1 MWIMGKHFN
10 NRAVSA
16 VIATLLL
23 IAIAVAAAIIVYVF
37 SIGLLG
43 GLQTSGGQQV
53 KQQVI
58 MEAYCWPATGSGST
72 CTANDLTLTLRNV
85 GPAAVQFSDY
95 FINGQAVI
103 PTGSSGT
110 NGLAVCS
117 YGTTVVTPLAVGSA
131 CGVQLPGPIGSTTG
145 STNSYSAGVAYVIK
159 VVSVDGGVFSYS
171 AIAGQSS

>member
-58 MEAYCWPATGSGST
+58 MEAYNWGTATS
-72 CTANDLTLTLRNV
+72 LVMTLRNV
-85 GPAAVQFSDY
+85 GPSQVLFADWFV
-95 FINGQAVI
+95 NGIA
-103 PTGSSGT
+103 PSATSG
-110 NGLAVCS
+110 CS
-117 YGTTVVTPLAVGSA
+117 TALAVGTSCIA
-131 CGVQLPGPIGSTTG
+131 TLTL
-145 STNSYSAGVAYVIK
+145 
-159 VVSVDGGVFSYS
+159 GGAS
-171 AIAGQSS
+171 

>member
-1 MWIMGKHFN
+1 MWIMGRHFN

-58 MEAYCWPATGSGST
+58 MEAYNWATTTS
-72 CTANDLTLTLRNV
+72 LTLTLRNV
-85 GPAAVQFSDY
+85 GPAKVAFADW
-95 FINGQAVI
+95 FINGAAVTTPGGTCI
-103 PTGSSGT
+103 TQGSPVGT
-110 NGLAVCS
+110 
-117 YGTTVVTPLAVGSA
+117 LAVGNSCTA
-131 CGVQLPGPIGSTTG
+131 TLTPPSTV
-145 STNSYSAGVAYVIK
+145 SAGVAYVLK
-159 VVSVDGGVFSYS
+159 SCQLTAQCSPT
-171 AIAGQSS
+171 QL

>member
-1 MWIMGKHFN
+1 MWIMGRHFN

-58 MEAYCWPATGSGST
+58 MEAYNWG
-72 CTANDLTLTLRNV
+72 TANSLVLTLRNV
-85 GPAAVQFSDY
+85 GPASVMFQDY
-95 FINGQAVI
+95 FVNGVLA
-103 PTGSSGT
+103 TTLSGT
-110 NGLAVCS
+110 CGYS
-117 YGTTVVTPLAVGSA
+117 GGTSTLTVGASCTETVTP
-131 CGVQLPGPIGSTTG
+131 PTTAA
-145 STNSYSAGVAYVIK
+145 AGVAYVIK
-159 VVSVDGGVFSYS
+159 VVSIDGAVFSYS
-171 AIAGQSS
+171 AIAGSAS

>member
-53 KQQVI
+53 KQQLI
-58 MEAYCWPATGSGST
+58 MEAYNWVDTTKPV
-72 CTANDLTLTLRNV
+72 TLTLRNV
-85 GPAAVQFSDY
+85 GPAKEQFADW
-95 FINGQAVI
+95 FINGAAATAGGACV
-103 PTGSSGT
+103 TGGT
-110 NGLAVCS
+110 PV
-117 YGTTVVTPLAVGSA
+117 GTLDVGQSCVATLTDPSTP
-131 CGVQLPGPIGSTTG
+131 
-145 STNSYSAGVAYVIK
+145 SAGVSYVIK
-159 VVSVDGGVFSYS
+159 VVTVDGAVFSY
-171 AIAGQSS
+171 AAVAGSSS

>member
-58 MEAYCWPATGSGST
+58 MEAYNW
-72 CTANDLTLTLRNV
+72 NNLHNLILTLRNV
-85 GPAAVQFSDY
+85 GPAQ
-95 FINGQAVI
+95 
-103 PTGSSGT
+103 
-110 NGLAVCS
+110 
-117 YGTTVVTPLAVGSA
+117 
-131 CGVQLPGPIGSTTG
+131 VQLKDFFVSGLSVTVASPCGGPITVGGSCTVTVPV
-145 STNSYSAGVAYVIK
+145 SSALSASAGVAYVIK
-159 VVSVDGGVFSYS
+159 IVSIDGAVFSYS
-171 AIAGQSS
+171 AIAGSAS

>member
-58 MEAYCWPATGSGST
+58 MEAYDW
-72 CTANDLTLTLRNV
+72 TAAGGNLVVTLRNV
-85 GPAAVQFSDY
+85 GPAKVQFQDY
-95 FINGQAVI
+95 FINGALVAS
-103 PTGSSGT
+103 PSGTCGSSGSAAT
-110 NGLAVCS
+110 LNVGQSCTETL
-117 YGTTVVTPLAVGSA
+117 TP
-131 CGVQLPGPIGSTTG
+131 PSTA
-145 STNSYSAGVAYVIK
+145 SAGVAYVVK
-159 VVSVDGGVFSYS
+159 AVSIDGAVFSYS
-171 AIAGQSS
+171 AIAGSAS

>member
-58 MEAYCWPATGSGST
+58 MEAYDWTGSI
-72 CTANDLTLTLRNV
+72 TANSLVLTLRNV
-85 GPAAVQFSDY
+85 GPANVQFADY
-95 FINGQAVI
+95 FINGALMT
-103 PTGSSGT
+103 PTAGTCGYSGT
-110 NGLAVCS
+110 TAILK
-117 YGTTVVTPLAVGSA
+117 VGASCTETLPATISA
-131 CGVQLPGPIGSTTG
+131 TG
-145 STNSYSAGVAYVIK
+145 YAAGVSYVVK
-159 VVSVDGGVFSYS
+159 VVSIDGAVFSYA
-171 AIAGQSS
+171 AIAGSAS

>member
-1 MWIMGKHFN
+1 MWIMGRHFN

-58 MEAYCWPATGSGST
+58 MEAYNWGTTTS
-72 CTANDLTLTLRNV
+72 LILTLRNV
-85 GPAAVQFSDY
+85 GPATIVFQDY
-95 FINGQAVI
+95 FVNGIKATTLSGTCGYSGGTSQLTV
-103 PTGSSGT
+103 GSSCT
-110 NGLAVCS
+110 ETLTPP
-117 YGTTVVTPLAVGSA
+117 TTA
-131 CGVQLPGPIGSTTG
+131 
-145 STNSYSAGVAYVIK
+145 SAGVAYVVK
-159 VVSVDGGVFSYS
+159 VVSVDGAVFSYS
-171 AIAGQSS
+171 AIAGSAS

>member
-1 MWIMGKHFN
+1 MRRHFN

-58 MEAYCWPATGSGST
+58 MEAYDWTGAT
-72 CTANDLTLTLRNV
+72 LQLTLRNV
-85 GPAAVQFSDY
+85 GPAQVQFADW
-95 FINGQAVI
+95 FINGAMAGTGGAGCAASLYKLSVGGSCTATLT
-103 PTGSSGT
+103 PT
-110 NGLAVCS
+110 
-117 YGTTVVTPLAVGSA
+117 TTPA
-131 CGVQLPGPIGSTTG
+131 
-145 STNSYSAGVAYVIK
+145 AGVAYVIK
-159 VVSVDGGVFSYS
+159 VVSIDGAVFSYS
-171 AIAGQSS
+171 AIDGSAS

>member
-1 MWIMGKHFN
+1 MWIMGRHFN

-58 MEAYCWPATGSGST
+58 MEAYNWNTLAS
-72 CTANDLTLTLRNV
+72 LILTLRNV
-85 GPAAVQFSDY
+85 GPAQVQFADW
-95 FINGQAVI
+95 FINGALA
-103 PTGSSGT
+103 TASGT
-110 NGLAVCS
+110 CAGSGFALTVGASCTVTLTPP
-117 YGTTVVTPLAVGSA
+117 TTA
-131 CGVQLPGPIGSTTG
+131 
-145 STNSYSAGVAYVIK
+145 NAGVSYVVK
-159 VVSVDGGVFSYS
+159 VVSIDGAVFSYS
-171 AIAGQSS
+171 AIAGSSS

>member
-1 MWIMGKHFN
+1 MWIMGRHFN

-58 MEAYCWPATGSGST
+58 MEAYNWGTAGS
-72 CTANDLTLTLRNV
+72 LVLTLRNV
-85 GPAAVQFSDY
+85 GPASVEMQDY
-95 FINGQAVI
+95 FISGTLVT
-103 PTGSSGT
+103 PTG
-110 NGLAVCS
+110 
-117 YGTTVVTPLAVGSA
+117 GS
-131 CGVQLPGPIGSTTG
+131 CGYSGSTKQLSVGTSCTETLPNPTG
-145 STNSYSAGVAYVIK
+145 VTISTGVAYVIK
-159 VVSVDGGVFSYS
+159 IVTIDGAVFSYS
-171 AIAGQSS
+171 AIAGSSS

>member
-58 MEAYCWPATGSGST
+58 LEAYSWPASG
-72 CTANDLTLTLRNV
+72 ANANNLVLTLRNV

-95 FINGQAVI
+95 FINGVAV
-103 PTGSSGT
+103 PPSGGTGGT
-110 NGLAVCS
+110 GLTACS
-117 YGTTVVTPLAVGSA
+117 YGTTLTTPLAVGSNCVA
-131 CGVQLPGPIGSTTG
+131 VLPATVGTTTG
-145 STNSYSAGVAYVIK
+145 TTTSYSAGVAYVIK
-159 VVSVDGGVFSYS
+159 VVSVDGAVFSYS

>member
-58 MEAYCWPATGSGST
+58 MEAYNWGTAGS
-72 CTANDLTLTLRNV
+72 LVLTLRNV
-85 GPAAVQFSDY
+85 GPASVEMQDY
-95 FINGQAVI
+95 FISGTLVTPTAGSCGYSANTKALSVGTSCTETLPN
-103 PTGSSGT
+103 PTG
-110 NGLAVCS
+110 
-117 YGTTVVTPLAVGSA
+117 VT
-131 CGVQLPGPIGSTTG
+131 IST
-145 STNSYSAGVAYVIK
+145 GVAYVIK
-159 VVSVDGGVFSYS
+159 IVTIDGAVFSYS
-171 AIAGQSS
+171 AIAGSSS

>member
-1 MWIMGKHFN
+1 LWIMGKHFN

-58 MEAYCWPATGSGST
+58 LEAYSWPSSGT
-72 CTANDLTLTLRNV
+72 NANNLVMTLRNV
-85 GPAAVQFSDY
+85 GPAAVQFADY
-95 FINGQAVI
+95 FINGLSVT
-103 PTGSSGT
+103 PTGGT
-110 NGLAVCS
+110 GGSGLAACS
-117 YGTTVVTPLAVGSA
+117 YGSTLTTPLSVGSNCVA
-131 CGVQLPGPIGSTTG
+131 VLPATVGLASGT
-145 STNSYSAGVAYVIK
+145 SYAAGVAYVIK
-159 VVSVDGGVFSYS
+159 IVSVDGAVFSYS